1 MTEKEALFFRKR
13 MRELC
18 DSCFQRDIPVH
29 SRFLNAEEQAVLQS
43 MHLGGGG
50 VQVVL
55 TGGFEDAERRIA
67 CFLPEYLSEP
77 PEDLLCC
84 LRISPAAPKFAE
96 SLSHRDYLG
105 ALMNLGME
113 REMLGDLAVDPE
125 GAWLVMLPELADTV
139 LEGLSQVRRTA
150 VRVRREE
157 LSSLRQ
163 VRRTETDSVN
173 TASLRVDALLSAVF
187 GVSRGTAKE
196 LVQAGKVFLNSAEL
210 TDSSRL
216 LKEGEILSVRGKGRF
231 RFLGESRS
239 TRKGRM
245 FVDIERFV

>member
-1 MTEKEALFFRKR
+1 
-13 MRELC
+13 
-18 DSCFQRDIPVH
+18 
-29 SRFLNAEEQAVLQS
+29 
-43 MHLGGGG
+43 
-50 VQVVL
+50 
-55 TGGFEDAERRIA
+55 
-67 CFLPEYLSEP
+67 
-77 PEDLLCC
+77 
-84 LRISPAAPKFAE
+84 
-96 SLSHRDYLG
+96 
-105 ALMNLGME
+105 MNLGME

-125 GAWLVMLPELADTV
+125 GAWLVMLPELAETV
-139 LEGLSQVRRTA
+139 LEGLTQVRRTA

-173 TASLRVDALLSAVF
+173 TASLRVDALLSVVF

>member
-1 MTEKEALFFRKR
+1 
-13 MRELC
+13 
-18 DSCFQRDIPVH
+18 
-29 SRFLNAEEQAVLQS
+29 
-43 MHLGGGG
+43 
-50 VQVVL
+50 
-55 TGGFEDAERRIA
+55 
-67 CFLPEYLSEP
+67 
-77 PEDLLCC
+77 
-84 LRISPAAPKFAE
+84 
-96 SLSHRDYLG
+96 
-105 ALMNLGME
+105 MNLGME

-125 GAWLVMLPELADTV
+125 GAWLIMLPELSDTV
-139 LEGLSQVRRTA
+139 LENLTQVRRTA

-157 LSSLRQ
+157 LSALRQ
-163 VRRTETDSVN
+163 VRRTVTDSVN